1 MHERVLDVEVL
12 GIVENGN
19 RLIGGGSDRGG
30 GILIGHS
37 VTILCDS
44 RHDGLRFVEKRGR
57 GRRKD
62 LKGGGRL
69 ESTAGRDFQVR
80 KAQQSGRV
88 AGLQWRRVS
97 SDRQM
102 KDRGGCI

>member
-1 MHERVLDVEVL
+1 
-12 GIVENGN
+12 
-19 RLIGGGSDRGG
+19 
-30 GILIGHS
+30 

-69 ESTAGRDFQVR
+69 ESTAGGDFQLR
-80 KAQQSGRV
+80 KAQQSVRA
-88 AGLQWRRVS
+88 AGLQRRRVR
-97 SDRQM
+97 SDRQT